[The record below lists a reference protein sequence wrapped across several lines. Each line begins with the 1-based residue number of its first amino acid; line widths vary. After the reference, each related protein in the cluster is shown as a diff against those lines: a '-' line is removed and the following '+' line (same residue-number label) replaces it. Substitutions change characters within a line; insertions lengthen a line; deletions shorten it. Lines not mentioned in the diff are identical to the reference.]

1 MMKGWNTNLESD
13 SKRGE
18 LVSVHR
24 GGGGQGGEGVCKHG
38 VSGLIHH
45 CKYGAC
51 LIMCLGVILE
61 TVSSFMEIVET
72 FEYALQILF
81 TIECSMQV

>member
-45 CKYGAC
+45 GKYGTC
-51 LIMCLGVILE
+51 LIMCLGVL
-61 TVSSFMEIVET
+61 TKLQRMSS
-72 FEYALQILF
+72 LKL
-81 TIECSMQV
+81 